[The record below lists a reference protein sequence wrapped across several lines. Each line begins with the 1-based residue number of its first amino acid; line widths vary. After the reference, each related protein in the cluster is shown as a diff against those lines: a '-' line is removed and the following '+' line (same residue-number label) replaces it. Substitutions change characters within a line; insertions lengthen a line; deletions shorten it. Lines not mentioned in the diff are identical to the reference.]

1 MVVSATNTGGNTTAT
16 STQTA
21 TILYATP
28 VNTVLPA
35 ITGTPYAGQLLT
47 SSTGTWTGGGIA
59 YTYQWRQCNA
69 AGEACTNIS
78 GATSSTYTAVAGDS
92 GHTIR
97 VIVTATNTGGATP
110 ATSAQTTLV
119 GSGVPVNTTL
129 PTITGTAQQGQTL
142 TASTGIWNYT
152 PTGYTYQWQDC
163 NSAGEA
169 CAAITGATAATYTL
183 AETDVGKTIRVVVTA
198 TNSFGS
204 TPATSEKTATV
215 LYATPVNTGLPVI
228 SGTVQQGKM
237 LSTTNGSWTGSGLSY
252 AYQWQDCNS
261 LGEACAAIGGATAS
275 GYTLQASDVGK
286 TIRVVVTASNT
297 GGATPATSE
306 KTATVLI
313 EAPVNT
319 VLPLVTGTAQ
329 QGQTLSSTNG
339 TWNNSPT
346 GYTYQWQDCNAAGEA
361 ARRSAA
367 PPAPP
372 TNPSKPTSAKPSAW
386 S

>member
-1 MVVSATNTGGNTTAT
+1 MAGSPTA
-16 STQTA
+16 
-21 TILYATP
+21 
-28 VNTVLPA
+28 
-35 ITGTPYAGQLLT
+35 
-47 SSTGTWTGGGIA
+47 
-59 YTYQWRQCNA
+59 YQWRQCNS

-119 GSGVPVNTTL
+119 GSGVPVNTAL
-129 PTITGTAQQGQTL
+129 PTISGTAQQGQTL
-142 TASTGIWNYT
+142 TAANGSWNYT

-163 NSAGEA
+163 NTAGSE
-169 CAAITGATAATYTL
+169 CAAISGATSSTYKPV
-183 AETDVGKTIRVVVTA
+183 ESDVGKTIRVVVTA
-198 TNSFGS
+198 TNTFGS

-252 AYQWQDCNS
+252 AYQWRQCNTA
-261 LGEACAAIGGATAS
+261 GEACTNISGATAS

-297 GGATPATSE
+297 GGATPATSA

-329 QGQTLSSTNG
+329 QGQTLSRD
-339 TWNNSPT
+339 
-346 GYTYQWQDCNAAGEA
+346 QRHLE
-361 ARRSAA
+361 
-367 PPAPP
+367 
-372 TNPSKPTSAKPSAW
+372 
-386 S
+386 